1 MMTRSTQH
9 LGMGI
14 LIGTGFVIV
23 LALMVALGAIG
34 LGYVSE
40 ANQRLKD
47 IAENNN
53 VKTGLATVMQSALR
67 ERALS
72 MHALPI
78 LADPFDKDAEVQ
90 RFNSQGTLYIQA
102 RDRLE
107 RMPLNPEERKTL
119 ARILALTRE
128 AQPEVQAVV
137 DMAIFND
144 SQTEIFEQMRSVAMP
159 RQRAIAEQVVAL
171 LEMQRVQTAAAVRD
185 AETSYARVRS
195 LILGLGTSALLVGV
209 MIAGFV
215 SRRVAGQAKLLAAQ
229 AMYDPLTGLAN
240 RSLLHDRIEH
250 EIERAK
256 RTGTS
261 FGVALMDLDRFKEV
275 NDTLGHNV
283 GDELL
288 REVGYRLKKTI
299 RAEDTVARLGGDEY
313 VVVIHDLGPRGIQ
326 SISKKILAALD
337 NPFHWQ
343 DQSID
348 VSASLG
354 FALYPS
360 QCTDASGLI
369 RCADIAMYVAKRSG
383 KGYALYAPDQAP
395 ANRSDLSLKSE
406 LREAIQSD
414 QLCLYY
420 QPQINHG
427 SLRVEGLEALVRWNH
442 PQRGFLGPDE
452 FIPLAEEA
460 GLIGPLTHWVLKT
473 ALRQLV
479 ALRRNGH
486 ALNMAINLSARNLQ
500 DMELPASIRALLA
513 ESGVPP
519 ANLTLEI
526 TESAVMANPNDGL
539 TILTELDRMG
549 VKLAIDDF
557 GTGYS
562 SLAYLKRLP
571 VDELKIDKS
580 FVMDMEANE
589 NDAVIVR
596 STIDLA
602 HNLGLKVTAEGVE
615 TRDAW
620 DTLSIL
626 GCDYSQGYLMG
637 RPMPV
642 EKLDAWLRGSALS
655 PILAGAIY
663 SH

>member
-1 MMTRSTQH
+1 MRTRSTQH

-14 LIGTGFVIV
+14 LIGAGFVIV
-23 LALMVALGAIG
+23 LALMVALGTIG
-34 LGYVSE
+34 LRYVSE

-47 IAENNN
+47 IAQNNN
-53 VKTGLATVMQSALR
+53 VKTELATAMQSALR

-78 LADPFDKDAEVQ
+78 LADPFEKDAEVQ
-90 RFNSQGTLYIQA
+90 RFNSQGTLYILA

-107 RMPLNPEERKTL
+107 RMPLTPDERKTL
-119 ARILALTRE
+119 ANILALTRE

-137 DMAIFND
+137 DMAVFND
-144 SQTEIFEQMRSVAMP
+144 DQTKIFEQIRSVAMP
-159 RQRAIAEQVVAL
+159 RQRAIAKQVVVL
-171 LEMQRVQTAAAVRD
+171 LDMQREQTAAAVRN
-185 AETSYARVRS
+185 AETSYAHVRS
-195 LILGLGTSALLVGV
+195 LILGLGTSALLMG
-209 MIAGFV
+209 MLIAVYV

-250 EIERAK
+250 EIERSR

-261 FGVALMDLDRFKEV
+261 FGVALLDLDRFKEV

-283 GDELL
+283 GDALL
-288 REVGYRLKKTI
+288 REVGSRLKKVI

-313 VVVIHDLGPRGIQ
+313 VVVVHDLDPRGTKA
-326 SISKKILAALD
+326 ISKKILAALD
-337 NPFHWQ
+337 TPFHWQ

-354 FALYPS
+354 ISLYPS

-383 KGYALYAPDQAP
+383 TGYALYAPDQAP
-395 ANRSDLSLKSE
+395 VNRGDLSLKSE
-406 LREAIQSD
+406 LREAIQAD

-420 QPQINHG
+420 QPQIKH
-427 SLRVEGLEALVRWNH
+427 SSCEVAGLEALVRWNH
-442 PQRGFLGPDE
+442 PQRGFLEPDN

-460 GLIGPLTHWVLKT
+460 GLVGPLTHWVLKT
-473 ALRQLV
+473 ALAQLV
-479 ALRRNGH
+479 TLHRNGH
-486 ALNMAINLSARNLQ
+486 PLNMAVNLSARNLH
-500 DMELPASIRALLA
+500 DMGLPASIRALLA

-519 ANLTLEI
+519 AHLTLEI
-526 TESAVMANPNDGL
+526 TESAVMANPSDGL

-589 NDAVIVR
+589 SDAVIVR

-615 TRDAW
+615 TRGVW

-626 GCDYSQGYLMG
+626 GCDSSQGYLMG

-642 EKLDAWLRGSALS
+642 EKLEAWLAGSQMP
-655 PILAGAIY
+655 PILAGA
-663 SH
+663 SCAR